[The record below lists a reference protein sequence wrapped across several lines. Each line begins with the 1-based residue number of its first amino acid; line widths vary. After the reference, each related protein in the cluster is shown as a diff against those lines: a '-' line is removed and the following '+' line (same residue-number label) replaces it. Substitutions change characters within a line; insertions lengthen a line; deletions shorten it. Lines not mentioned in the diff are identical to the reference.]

1 MILIKLGGSLFRYIR
16 EISIE
21 LKRHKNILIIPGG
34 GPFSRFVRNLYEK
47 RILDEETS
55 HILAILAMEQYG
67 YYINK
72 HLNFNKIYDLRNIKL
87 PGIIFP
93 YEILKGDDFLEKSW
107 RVTSDSIACYIAYK
121 LNIDRV
127 IKLTDVH
134 GIYNKGKIIDRISA
148 KDLLSM
154 KFKPVDDML
163 PHLIIRFKIYFQ
175 IINGRDLEII
185 RRAILGENV
194 GTIIYP

>member
-1 MILIKLGGSLFRYIR
+1 M
-16 EISIE
+16 
-21 LKRHKNILIIPGG
+21 
-34 GPFSRFVRNLYEK
+34 
-47 RILDEETS
+47 
-55 HILAILAMEQYG
+55 
-67 YYINK
+67 
-72 HLNFNKIYDLRNIKL
+72 
-87 PGIIFP
+87 
-93 YEILKGDDFLEKSW
+93 KGDDFLEKSW